1 MPRFYFRLILI
12 STIVF
17 TAVLLIIR
25 SQTYDDHELRQLLLP
40 EGCPA
45 PCFMGIRPG
54 VTTRDEA
61 MKLLAASGWVD
72 MGASTS
78 FIENNNFP
86 LTLKWNGRQTRF
98 LNAGEGF
105 GLQIIFQRAAPQTVV
120 QIAFNLNNNVTIG
133 DIYLLLGKPA
143 MYAQTSQ
150 FLPQQGYIMAVTHQ
164 FIPQGIETRTITSCP
179 LSFGSYWHQPT
190 AIMTY
195 GEPQVILHPAT
206 LKNVLQD
213 HQCY

>member
-1 MPRFYFRLILI
+1 MLRFYLRLILI
-12 STIVF
+12 PTILF
-17 TAVLLIIR
+17 MSILLVIR
-25 SQTYDDHELRQLLLP
+25 AQSYDDHELRELLLP

-45 PCFMGIRPG
+45 PCFMGIRPNI
-54 VTTRDEA
+54 TTRDEA
-61 MKLLAASGWVD
+61 INLLSASGWVE
-72 MGASTS
+72 MGDSTS
-78 FIENNNFP
+78 PIENDNFP
-86 LTLKWNGRQTRF
+86 LTLKWNGKQTRF
-98 LNAGEGF
+98 LNAEEGF

-120 QIAFNLNNNVTIG
+120 QIAFNLNTSVTIG
-133 DIYLLLGKPA
+133 EVYLLLGKPT
-143 MYAQTSQ
+143 MYAQTSL
-150 FLPQQGYIMAVTHQ
+150 FLPQQGYIMSVTHQ

-195 GEPQVILHPAT
+195 GDPQVILHPAT